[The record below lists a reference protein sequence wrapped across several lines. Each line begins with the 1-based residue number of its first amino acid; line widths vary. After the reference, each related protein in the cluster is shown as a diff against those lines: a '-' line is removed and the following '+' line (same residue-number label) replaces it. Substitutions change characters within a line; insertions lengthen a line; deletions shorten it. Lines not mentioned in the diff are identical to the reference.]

1 MKNSFFN
8 SFVPKQPNFFCLL
21 KQLADILSEAADVL
35 TESVEQG
42 KPEERET
49 YYRRVKE
56 VERRGDMVTHQ
67 VLDELETTFI
77 TPLDREDINALA
89 SGIDDV
95 IDCVNSCAKRIN
107 IYNPRVLGDSARE
120 LCHFIQQEAACI
132 CKAVEELNVFRKNP
146 ARLRGLCVEL
156 HDLENQADDVYE
168 FFIRRLFE
176 EEKDS
181 IELIKIKEIM
191 QELERTT
198 DAAEHV
204 GKILKNLIVKYV

>member
-1 MKNSFFN
+1 M
-8 SFVPKQPNFFCLL
+8 L

-56 VERRGDMVTHQ
+56 VERKGDMVTHQ

-120 LCHFIQQEAACI
+120 LCHFIQQRGSLYLQGGGRIECVPEESGSFAGGFVSNFMI
-132 CKAVEELNVFRKNP
+132 WRIRQTMSMSFLSKAF
-146 ARLRGLCVEL
+146 
-156 HDLENQADDVYE
+156 
-168 FFIRRLFE
+168 
-176 EEKDS
+176 
-181 IELIKIKEIM
+181 
-191 QELERTT
+191 
-198 DAAEHV
+198 
-204 GKILKNLIVKYV
+204 

>member
-1 MKNSFFN
+1 
-8 SFVPKQPNFFCLL
+8 
-21 KQLADILSEAADVL
+21 
-35 TESVEQG
+35 
-42 KPEERET
+42 
-49 YYRRVKE
+49 
-56 VERRGDMVTHQ
+56 MVTHQ

-107 IYNPRVLGDSARE
+107 IYNPRALGDSAIE

-132 CKAVEELNVFRKNP
+132 CKAVEELDVFRKNP
-146 ARLRGLCVEL
+146 ARLRGGFVS
-156 HDLENQADDVYE
+156 N
-168 FFIRRLFE
+168 FMIWRIRQTMSMSFYPKAFE

>member
-56 VERRGDMVTHQ
+56 VERKGDMVTHQ

-107 IYNPRVLGDSARE
+107 IIPVFWAIVQENYVISYSKRQPVFAR
-120 LCHFIQQEAACI
+120 
-132 CKAVEELNVFRKNP
+132 RWKN
-146 ARLRGLCVEL
+146 
-156 HDLENQADDVYE
+156 
-168 FFIRRLFE
+168 
-176 EEKDS
+176 
-181 IELIKIKEIM
+181 
-191 QELERTT
+191 
-198 DAAEHV
+198 
-204 GKILKNLIVKYV
+204 

>member
-1 MKNSFFN
+1 
-8 SFVPKQPNFFCLL
+8 
-21 KQLADILSEAADVL
+21 
-35 TESVEQG
+35 
-42 KPEERET
+42 
-49 YYRRVKE
+49 
-56 VERRGDMVTHQ
+56 MVTHQ

-168 FFIRRLFE
+168 FFYPKAF
-176 EEKDS
+176 
-181 IELIKIKEIM
+181 
-191 QELERTT
+191 
-198 DAAEHV
+198 
-204 GKILKNLIVKYV
+204 

>member
-35 TESVEQG
+35 SESVEQG

-49 YYRRVKE
+49 YYRRVKD
-56 VERRGDMVTHQ
+56 VERKGDMVTHQ

-107 IYNPRVLGDSARE
+107 IYNPRALGDSAIE

-132 CKAVEELNVFRKNP
+132 CKAVEELDVFRKNP
-146 ARLRGLCVEL
+146 VCGGFVSNFMIWR
-156 HDLENQADDVYE
+156 
-168 FFIRRLFE
+168 IRQTMSMSFLSEGFLKKR
-176 EEKDS
+176 
-181 IELIKIKEIM
+181 
-191 QELERTT
+191 RT
-198 DAAEHV
+198 V
-204 GKILKNLIVKYV
+204 

>member
-49 YYRRVKE
+49 YFRREKE
-56 VERRGDMVTHQ
+56 VERKGDMETHQ

-107 IYNPRVLGDSARE
+107 IYNPRVLGDSA
-120 LCHFIQQEAACI
+120 
-132 CKAVEELNVFRKNP
+132 
-146 ARLRGLCVEL
+146 
-156 HDLENQADDVYE
+156 
-168 FFIRRLFE
+168 
-176 EEKDS
+176 
-181 IELIKIKEIM
+181 
-191 QELERTT
+191 
-198 DAAEHV
+198 
-204 GKILKNLIVKYV
+204 

>member
-56 VERRGDMVTHQ
+56 VERKGDMVTHQ

-132 CKAVEELNVFRKNP
+132 CKAVEELNGRI
-146 ARLRGLCVEL
+146 RLVCGGFVSNFMIWR
-156 HDLENQADDVYE
+156 
-168 FFIRRLFE
+168 IRQTMSMSFLSEGFLKKR
-176 EEKDS
+176 
-181 IELIKIKEIM
+181 
-191 QELERTT
+191 RT
-198 DAAEHV
+198 A
-204 GKILKNLIVKYV
+204 

>member
-56 VERRGDMVTHQ
+56 VERKGDMVTHQ

-95 IDCVNSCAKRIN
+95 IDRETVVPSVSIFIIPVFWAIVQENYVISYSKRQL
-107 IYNPRVLGDSARE
+107 VFAR
-120 LCHFIQQEAACI
+120 
-132 CKAVEELNVFRKNP
+132 RWKN
-146 ARLRGLCVEL
+146 
-156 HDLENQADDVYE
+156 
-168 FFIRRLFE
+168 
-176 EEKDS
+176 
-181 IELIKIKEIM
+181 
-191 QELERTT
+191 
-198 DAAEHV
+198 
-204 GKILKNLIVKYV
+204 